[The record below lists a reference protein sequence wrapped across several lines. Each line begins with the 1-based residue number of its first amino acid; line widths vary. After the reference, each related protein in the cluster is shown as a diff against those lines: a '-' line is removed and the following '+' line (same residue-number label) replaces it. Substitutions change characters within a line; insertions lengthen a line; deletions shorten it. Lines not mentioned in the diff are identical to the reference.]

1 MPYGKSDYK
10 VIRVTPTLDT
20 SEYAVGDVLFT
31 ATAIPNAVLGKGGCS
46 KLIDF
51 YVLDE
56 AKTATDVDFI
66 FSENNTAFGTIN
78 ATADISDADIAAL
91 NINGAMLMDESAA
104 KTGQIDNAQITQV
117 LSLGGGNEPN
127 CPMLLQAADDST
139 TVYVQGI
146 VRGGTPTFAA
156 DDITLIF
163 HIEYR

>member
-1 MPYGKSDYK
+1 MQLL
-10 VIRVTPTLDT
+10 V
-20 SEYAVGDVLFT
+20 
-31 ATAIPNAVLGKGGCS
+31 
-46 KLIDF
+46 
-51 YVLDE
+51 
-56 AKTATDVDFI
+56 
-66 FSENNTAFGTIN
+66 
-78 ATADISDADIAAL
+78 
-91 NINGAMLMDESAA
+91 MLMDESAA